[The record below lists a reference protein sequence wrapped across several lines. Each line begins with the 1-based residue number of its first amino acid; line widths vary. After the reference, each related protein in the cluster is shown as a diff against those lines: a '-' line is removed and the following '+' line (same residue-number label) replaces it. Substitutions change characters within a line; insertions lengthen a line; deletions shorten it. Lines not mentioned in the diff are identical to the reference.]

1 MLITCNWFWGSF
13 FIAVVTADLQNTG
26 KGFGE
31 QYNWFSLEKGLE
43 EAKNSNKPLM
53 LIIHKT
59 WCGACKALKPQ
70 FAASKEIEDLSSHF
84 VMVNAEDDEEPKEE
98 QYSPDGGYI
107 PRILFIEPAGK
118 VRTDFF
124 NEDGNASYKYFYSN
138 ADSVAATM
146 RRVKNSIRSDSRTM
160 EEL

>member
-1 MLITCNWFWGSF
+1 
-13 FIAVVTADLQNTG
+13 
-26 KGFGE
+26 
-31 QYNWFSLEKGLE
+31 
-43 EAKNSNKPLM
+43 M